1 MQDGP
6 RILIAAALGKIIE
19 PILRQSLTDAT
30 IRIAED
36 KAAVQRAVGDR
47 LRFDVVVTDLTWMDY
62 AVEYSF
68 DGLDVLNA
76 LRQAGRQTPVI
87 FAAQGHGRERDHLDE
102 AVEQPEVVGIYRKA
116 TGPAPLIESIDI
128 AVSGGS
134 LDVTRFPP
142 DNSPPDIMRI
152 HAYFKK
158 GKGATAARL
167 AGAIASG
174 RAVNHDTLAST
185 AHVGY
190 DTAAKIVDYLGPL
203 IKARREHNQDLK
215 MTPEV
220 VYRWCGEHAAYIL
233 SWCRRN
239 GYGDIATRRPL
250 HPDACTPPACRWPC
264 RCKAGRPGAAGM
276 QVLACSGLDLARI
289 CLKVR
294 WCGGCSGYGLAC
306 FVRR

>member
-6 RILIAAALGKIIE
+6 RILVAAALAKIIE
-19 PILRQSLTDAT
+19 PLVRQSFGDALV
-30 IRIAED
+30 RIAED
-36 KAAVQRAVGDR
+36 QAAVEEAFGGR
-47 LRFDVVVTDLTWMDY
+47 LRFDVVVADLTWNDY

-76 LRQAGRQTPVI
+76 LRRTGRQTPVI
-87 FAAQGHGRERDHLDE
+87 FAAQGHGLERDHLDE

-116 TGPAPLIESIDI
+116 TGPRPLMEAINI
-128 AVSGGS
+128 AVSGGTLEES
-134 LDVTRFPP
+134 RFPP
-142 DNSPPDIMRI
+142 DSSPADIPRI
-152 HAYFKK
+152 HSYFGK

-174 RAVNHDTLAST
+174 RAVNHETLAST

-203 IKARREHNQDLK
+203 IKDRREHSPELK

-220 VYRWCGEHAAYIL
+220 VYRWSGEHARYIL

-239 GYGDIATRRPL
+239 GYADIATRV
-250 HPDACTPPACRWPC
+250 T
-264 RCKAGRPGAAGM
+264 AAAVG
-276 QVLACSGLDLARI
+276 
-289 CLKVR
+289 
-294 WCGGCSGYGLAC
+294 
-306 FVRR
+306 